1 MVYSEYDFLTQT
13 SEGMTIVSDPAVLKE
28 LARAARRVE
37 DAQKRVDQLT
47 LVRDVLTVV
56 AVGRVRDVDASKA
69 LGLETIVDRT
79 GRVRAPAYWK
89 RVHDMRRRLE
99 AEGAE

>member
-1 MVYSEYDFLTQT
+1 
-13 SEGMTIVSDPAVLKE
+13 MTIVSDPAILKE

-47 LVRDVLTVV
+47 LVRDVLTVD
-56 AVGRVRDVDASKA
+56 AVGKVRDVDAAKA
-69 LGLETIVDRT
+69 LGLETFVDKD

-89 RVHDMRRRLE
+89 RVSDMRRKLE